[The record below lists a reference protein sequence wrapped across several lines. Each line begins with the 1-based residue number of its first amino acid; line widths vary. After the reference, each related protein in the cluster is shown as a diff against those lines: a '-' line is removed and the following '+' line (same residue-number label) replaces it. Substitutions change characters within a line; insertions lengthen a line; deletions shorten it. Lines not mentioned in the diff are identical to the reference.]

1 MTLSLLT
8 LRLNLFSIPFR
19 RWIESETP
27 WATRWDIYLSM
38 GGDMH
43 DDVHWLSITNSIL
56 VAVFLS
62 ALVALIMVRTLRRDL
77 MRYNR
82 IPTDEEKAEE
92 QEESGWKLVHGDVF
106 RPPPNPIL
114 FSVLIGTGVQIF
126 WMSVSTIIFAAL
138 GFLSPANRGSMV
150 TGFIVLFVLMGS
162 VGGYFSARV
171 YKTFNGVGY
180 QRTTL
185 LTAFGF
191 PGVVFS
197 MFFIIN
203 LFVWGV
209 GSSLAVPFTTMIA
222 LFALWFGISV
232 PLCFF
237 GAFMGEC
244 PCCRRFLILTV
255 RPIAVVE
262 ERPPILPLLLS

>member
-1 MTLSLLT
+1 MNFFLTISILPPPPPPPPPPPQLS
-8 LRLNLFSIPFR
+8 SSP
-19 RWIESETP
+19 RWIESDTP

-43 DDVHWLSITNSIL
+43 GDVHWLSITNSIL

-162 VGGYFSARV
+162 VGGFFSARV

-197 MFFIIN
+197 IFFIIN

-209 GSSLAVPFTTMIA
+209 GSSAAVPFTTMLA

-237 GAFMGEC
+237 GAFMGEFGF
-244 PCCRRFLILTV
+244 CC
-255 RPIAVVE
+255 
-262 ERPPILPLLLS
+262 SCCW